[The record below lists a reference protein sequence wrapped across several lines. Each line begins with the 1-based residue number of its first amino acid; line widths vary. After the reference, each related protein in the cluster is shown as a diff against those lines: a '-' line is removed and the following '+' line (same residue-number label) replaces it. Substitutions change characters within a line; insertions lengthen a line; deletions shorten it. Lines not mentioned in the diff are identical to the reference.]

1 MRGKALHVAG
11 DGYERPV
18 NLLFWSYPVNGSTHP
33 GAVLRSTFPRS
44 TLAGMARA
52 RRMNSLRASAMV
64 YSITP
69 LVVVPPLQLH
79 SFDAGYVESLCEGN
93 RQTQEHFVGYFSAL
107 LRVKLRSRLQSRHA
121 IEDVCQ
127 ETFARVFAV
136 LRKEGG
142 LKNPERLGAFVNS
155 VCNNV
160 LFETYRSWGRVESLD
175 FEAHPEPHATGPD
188 ALAIVSSHQIGDKVR
203 EILLAMA
210 PRDRF
215 LLKAVFLDQRDRDEV
230 CREFGVDRE
239 YLRVLLHR
247 AKQEFKTEY
256 VKRFGSSMPLNAGA

>member
-1 MRGKALHVAG
+1 MYGIVPQAAA
-11 DGYERPV
+11 DGYEIPGFQHAVWSCPV
-18 NLLFWSYPVNGSTHP
+18 SCSVHP
-33 GAVLRSTFPRS
+33 GATLYSIFPRS
-44 TLAGMARA
+44 TRRRMARA
-52 RRMNSLRASAMV
+52 RRLRLFRASAMV
-64 YSITP
+64 YSNP
-69 LVVVPPLQLH
+69 PPVVEPPLQLH
-79 SFDAGYVESLCEGN
+79 SFDAGYVESLCEGD
-93 RQTQEHFVGYFSAL
+93 
-107 LRVKLRSRLQSRHA
+107 RLQSRHA
-121 IEDVCQ
+121 IEDVRQ

-160 LFETYRSWGRVESLD
+160 LFETYRSSGRVESLD
-175 FEAHPEPHATGPD
+175 LEDRPEPRATGPD
-188 ALAIVSSHQIGDKVR
+188 ALAIVSARQMSAKVR
-203 EILLAMA
+203 EILLDMA

-215 LLKAVFLDQRDRDEV
+215 LLKAVFLEQRDREEV

-256 VKRFGSSMPLNAGA
+256 VKRHGGPVPLDAGA

>member
-1 MRGKALHVAG
+1 VHAEVPHVSE
-11 DGYERPV
+11 DGYEKTCRFIVWSHPV
-18 NLLFWSYPVNGSTHP
+18 SCATHP
-33 GAVLRSTFPRS
+33 GAILRSTFPCS
-44 TLAGMARA
+44 TPARMARP
-52 RRMNSLRASAMV
+52 RRLNLLRTSAMV
-64 YSITP
+64 YSNPP
-69 LVVVPPLQLH
+69 LGVVPLLQLH

-121 IEDVCQ
+121 IDDVCQ

-175 FEAHPEPHATGPD
+175 VEERPEPAATGPD
-188 ALAIVSSHQIGDKVR
+188 ALAIVSSRQISDKVR
-203 EILLAMA
+203 EILLAMG
-210 PRDRF
+210 PRDRS
-215 LLKAVFLDQRDRDEV
+215 LLKAVFLEQRDRDEV

-256 VKRFGSSMPLNAGA
+256 VKRFGSSAPLNAGA

>member
-1 MRGKALHVAG
+1 
-11 DGYERPV
+11 
-18 NLLFWSYPVNGSTHP
+18 
-33 GAVLRSTFPRS
+33 
-44 TLAGMARA
+44 
-52 RRMNSLRASAMV
+52 
-64 YSITP
+64 
-69 LVVVPPLQLH
+69 LQLH
-79 SFDAGYVESLCEGN
+79 SFDAGYVERLCEGD

-107 LRVKLRSRLQSRHA
+107 LHVKLRSRLQSRHA

-142 LKNPERLGAFVNS
+142 LREPERLGAFVNS

-160 LFETYRSWGRVESLD
+160 LFETYRSSSRVESLD
-175 FEAHPEPHATGPD
+175 CEGRPEPPTTDPD
-188 ALAIVSSHQIGDKVR
+188 ALAIVTARQIKEKVG
-203 EILLAMA
+203 EILLDLA

-215 LLKAVFLDQRDRDEV
+215 LLKAVFWEQRDRDEV

-247 AKQEFKTEY
+247 AKREFKSEY
-256 VKRFGSSMPLNAGA
+256 VKRFGGLVPLDSGA

>member
-1 MRGKALHVAG
+1 MNCSA
-11 DGYERPV
+11 
-18 NLLFWSYPVNGSTHP
+18 HP
-33 GAVLRSTFPRS
+33 GATLHSVFPRS
-44 TLAGMARA
+44 TPAHMTRA
-52 RRMNSLRASAMV
+52 RRLRFRAPAMV
-64 YSITP
+64 YSNPP
-69 LVVVPPLQLH
+69 LVVEPPLQLH
-79 SFDAGYVESLCEGN
+79 SFDAGYVESLCEGD

-107 LRVKLRSRLQSRHA
+107 LQVKLRSRLQSRHA

-127 ETFARVFAV
+127 ETFARVFTV

-160 LFETYRSWGRVESLD
+160 LFETYRSSGRVESLD
-175 FEAHPEPHATGPD
+175 FDDRPELPATGPD
-188 ALAIVSSHQIGDKVR
+188 ALAIVTARQLGDKVR
-203 EILLAMA
+203 EILLDLA

-215 LLKAVFLDQRDRDEV
+215 LLKAVFLEQRDREEV

-256 VKRFGSSMPLNAGA
+256 VKRFGGPVPLDAGA

>member
-1 MRGKALHVAG
+1 MV
-11 DGYERPV
+11 
-18 NLLFWSYPVNGSTHP
+18 
-33 GAVLRSTFPRS
+33 
-44 TLAGMARA
+44 RA
-52 RRMNSLRASAMV
+52 HRKSLLRASAMV
-64 YSITP
+64 YSSP
-69 LVVVPPLQLH
+69 PPVVEPPLQLH
-79 SFDAGYVESLCEGN
+79 SFDAGYVESLCGGD

-107 LRVKLRSRLQSRHA
+107 LQVKLRSRLPSRHA

-127 ETFARVFAV
+127 ETFVRVFAV
-136 LRKEGG
+136 LRKDGG
-142 LKNPERLGAFVNS
+142 IKNPERLGAFVNS

-175 FEAHPEPHATGPD
+175 FEERPEPPASGPD
-188 ALAIVSSHQIGDKVR
+188 ALAIVSARQLGDKVR
-203 EILLAMA
+203 QILLTMA

-256 VKRFGSSMPLNAGA
+256 LKRFGGPVPLNAGA

>member
-1 MRGKALHVAG
+1 MSFA
-11 DGYERPV
+11 
-18 NLLFWSYPVNGSTHP
+18 THP
-33 GAVLRSTFPRS
+33 DA
-44 TLAGMARA
+44 TLLGGIPLSKPARA
-52 RRMNSLRASAMV
+52 GRARQAHLPRTSPMV
-64 YSITP
+64 YSYP
-69 LVVVPPLQLH
+69 LTAVEPSLQLH
-79 SFDAGYVESLCEGN
+79 SFDARYVERLCEGE

-107 LRVKLRSRLQSRHA
+107 LHVKLRSRLQSRHA
-121 IEDVCQ
+121 IDDVCQ

-142 LKNPERLGAFVNS
+142 LREPERLGAFVNS

-160 LFETYRSWGRVESLD
+160 LFETYRSSGRVESLD
-175 FEAHPEPHATGPD
+175 VEGRPEPPATGPD
-188 ALAIVSSHQIGDKVR
+188 ALTIVAAGQIKEKVR
-203 EILLAMA
+203 EILLEMA

-247 AKQEFKTEY
+247 AKQDFKAEY
-256 VKRFGSSMPLNAGA
+256 VKRFGGPVSLDSGPYAGMTAVPRRSQDRIDEDGGQIDES

>member
-1 MRGKALHVAG
+1 M
-11 DGYERPV
+11 
-18 NLLFWSYPVNGSTHP
+18 
-33 GAVLRSTFPRS
+33 
-44 TLAGMARA
+44 
-52 RRMNSLRASAMV
+52 
-64 YSITP
+64 
-69 LVVVPPLQLH
+69 QLH
-79 SFDAGYVESLCEGN
+79 AFDAGYVESLCEGD

-107 LRVKLRSRLQSRHA
+107 LKVKLRSRLQSRHA

-142 LKNPERLGAFVNS
+142 LKDPERLGAFVNS

-160 LFETYRSWGRVESLD
+160 LFETYRSSSRVESLD
-175 FEAHPEPHATGPD
+175 TDDRPDPPATGPD
-188 ALAIVSSHQIGDKVR
+188 ALTIVAARQIKEKVR
-203 EILLAMA
+203 EILLDMA

-215 LLKAVFLDQRDRDEV
+215 LLKAVFLEQRDRDEV

-247 AKQEFKTEY
+247 AKQDFKSEY
-256 VKRFGSSMPLNAGA
+256 VKRFGGPVPLDA